1 MVSETTVIAV
11 IVFIFAIMAV
21 VVVYAARYKK
31 VPPDKAMVV
40 YGRSMKTKKSDVAI
54 GYRVISGGGKFIL
67 PIVEAVE
74 FLPLDVR
81 TLDVNVSDIVTDVAT
96 SGAKINI
103 RSVTQVK
110 VSSNRDALVTAAE
123 HLLHK
128 SNAEINEIAMKTL
141 EGHVRGVCAT
151 MTIEAINSDRETIS
165 RNIQNQ
171 AAGDLMNMGIEIRSF
186 VIKEIEDEHGYLDAL
201 GIKRTEEVKRDAR
214 IGKAIANREA
224 TIQEAIAAQEAEK
237 ANAEAEAQVALY
249 HRDRD
254 ITRQLAEAEVE
265 KERANKEIAFDIQDA
280 KRQQEF
286 IVEKRTIDLRDKE
299 KSIEVQAAEVK
310 RKEQEQAA
318 EQVVPAEA
326 HANAIAAE
334 ADGKKRVEVTLAE
347 GERQKRILVAE
358 GEKQNLSLTAE
369 GQAHKILQEGTA
381 DADVIRLK
389 GDGEA
394 SAIRAKGLA
403 EADAI
408 RAKGLAE
415 AEAMEK
421 KAAAWAKYGEAAIAS
436 LIIDALP
443 EIAHEVSIPLLNTE
457 KIIIMGEQGQSGL
470 VNRSADIMAKLPHVV
485 QGLTG
490 QSITDLIGNI
500 SQAAGKGLN
509 PSSEDGKKSQAGWE
523 AVEEKS

>member
-1 MVSETTVIAV
+1 MVEFTNAIVGIMVIGGIIAMLV
-11 IVFIFAIMAV
+11 I
-21 VVVYAARYKK
+21 YASRYKK

-40 YGRSMKTKKSDVAI
+40 YGHKMRGEKGDV
-54 GYRVISGGGKFIL
+54 GYKVISGGGRFIL
-67 PIVEAVE
+67 PIIESYE

-81 TLDVNVSDIVTDVAT
+81 TLDIHVDDIVTDVVR

-103 RSVTQVK
+103 KSVTQVK
-110 VSSNRDALVTAAE
+110 VSSDSESLKVAAE

-128 SNAEINEIAMKTL
+128 SNAEIDEIALKTL

-151 MTIEAINSDRETIS
+151 MTIEAINSDRDTIS
-165 RNIQNQ
+165 GKIQTM
-171 AAGDLMNMGIEIRSF
+171 ATSDLKNMGIDIRSF
-186 VIKEIEDEHGYLDAL
+186 VIKEIEDEYGYLDAL

-237 ANAEAEAQVALY
+237 ANAEAEAKVALY

-265 KERANKEIAFDIQDA
+265 KERANKEIAFNIQDSV
-280 KRQQEF
+280 RQQELV
-286 IVEKRTIDLRDKE
+286 VEKRTIDLRDKE
-299 KSIEVQAAEVK
+299 KSIEVEAAEVK
-310 RKEQEQAA
+310 RMEQEQKAA
-318 EQVVPAEA
+318 QVVPAEQRA
-326 HANAIAAE
+326 DAMAAE
-334 ADGKKRVEVTLAE
+334 ADGTKRVEVTLAE

-358 GEKQNLSLTAE
+358 GEKQNLSLTAD
-369 GQAHKILQEGTA
+369 GQADKIRKEGTA
-381 DADVIRLK
+381 EADVIRLM
-389 GDGEA
+389 GEGEA

-408 RAKGLAE
+408 KAKGLAE

-436 LIIDALP
+436 LIIEALP
-443 EIAHEVSIPLLNTE
+443 EIAHEISIPLLNTE
-457 KIIIMGEQGQSGL
+457 KIIIMGGEGHAGL
-470 VNRSADIMAKLPHVV
+470 VNRSADILAKLPVV
-485 QGLTG
+485 VESLTG

-500 SQAAGKGLN
+500 SGAVGKGFHG
-509 PSSEDGKKSQAGWE
+509 DGNDDDTEAAQWE
-523 AVEEKS
+523 AAESKQ

>member
-1 MVSETTVIAV
+1 MADSSLTIVI
-11 IVFIFAIMAV
+11 IVAIAALFAMLI
-21 VVVYAARYKK
+21 VYAARYKK

-40 YGRSMKTKKSDVAI
+40 YGRKMKPGVKI
-54 GYRVISGGGKFIL
+54 GYQVISGGGKFII
-67 PIVEAVE
+67 PVIESFE

-81 TLDVNVSDIVTDVAT
+81 TLDVNVNDIVTDVVT
-96 SGAKINI
+96 SGAKMNI

-110 VSSNRDALVTAAE
+110 VSSEKNALYVAAE

-151 MTIEAINSDRETIS
+151 MTIESINSDREAIS
-165 RNIQNQ
+165 SRIQTQ
-171 AAGDLMNMGIEIRSF
+171 ASGDLLNMGIEIRSF

-265 KERANKEIAFDIQDA
+265 KERANKEIAFDIQDS
-280 KRQQEF
+280 KRQQELV
-286 IVEKRTIDLRDKE
+286 VEKRTIDLRDKE

-326 HANAIAAE
+326 RANAIAAE
-334 ADGKKRVEVTLAE
+334 ADGKKRVEITLAE

-369 GQAHKILQEGTA
+369 GKADKIRLEGTA
-381 DADVIRLK
+381 DADVIRLM

-443 EIAHEVSIPLLNTE
+443 EIAHEISIPLLNTE
-457 KIIIMGEQGQSGL
+457 KIIIMGEQGHAGL
-470 VNRSADIMAKLPHVV
+470 VNKSADILATLPHVV

-490 QSITDLIGNI
+490 QSITELIGNI
-500 SQAAGKGLN
+500 SEAAGKGLH
-509 PSSEDGKKSQAGWE
+509 PPAEDEDKPQAGWE
-523 AVEEKS
+523 ALEEKS

>member
-1 MVSETTVIAV
+1 MVEVSGAIIGVILFFGAMMALLV
-11 IVFIFAIMAV
+11 I
-21 VVVYAARYKK
+21 YAARYKK

-40 YGRSMKTKKSDVAI
+40 YGRKMKAGTRM
-54 GYRVISGGGKFIL
+54 GYQVISGGGKFIL
-67 PIVEAVE
+67 PIIESYE

-81 TLDVNVSDIVTDVAT
+81 TLDVNVDDIVTDVKT

-103 RSVTQVK
+103 KSVTQIK
-110 VSSNRDALVTAAE
+110 VSSEPEALRTAAE

-128 SNAEINEIAMKTL
+128 TNHEIDEIAMKTL

-151 MTIEAINSDRETIS
+151 MTIEAINSDRDLIS
-165 RNIQNQ
+165 QKIQNM
-171 AAGDLMNMGIEIRSF
+171 ATADLKNMGIDIRSF
-186 VIKEIEDEHGYLDAL
+186 VVKEIEDEHGYLDAL

-237 ANAEAEAQVALY
+237 ANAEAEAKVALY

-265 KERANKEIAFDIQDA
+265 KERANKEIAFNIQDSV
-280 KRQQEF
+280 RQQELV
-286 IVEKRTIDLRDKE
+286 VEKRTIDLRDRE
-299 KSIEVQAAEVK
+299 KSTEVETAEVQ
-310 RKEQEQAA
+310 RMEQEQKAK
-318 EQVVPAEA
+318 QVVPAQQ
-326 HANAIAAE
+326 HADAMAAE
-334 ADGKKRVEVTLAE
+334 ADGKKRVEITLAE

-358 GEKQNLSLTAE
+358 GEKQNLSLVAD
-369 GQAHKILQEGTA
+369 GQADKILKEGGA
-381 DADVIRLK
+381 EADVIKLM

-436 LIIDALP
+436 LIIDVLP
-443 EIAHEVSIPLLNTE
+443 EVAHEISIPLLNTE
-457 KIIIMGEQGQSGL
+457 KIIIMGGEGHAGMI
-470 VNRSADIMAKLPHVV
+470 NRSADILAKLPVV
-485 QGLTG
+485 VESLTG
-490 QSITDLIGNI
+490 QSITDLIGSI
-500 SQAAGKGLN
+500 SCAAGKGLRGECN
-509 PSSEDGKKSQAGWE
+509 DEEAKPTEWE
-523 AVEEKS
+523 AAETE